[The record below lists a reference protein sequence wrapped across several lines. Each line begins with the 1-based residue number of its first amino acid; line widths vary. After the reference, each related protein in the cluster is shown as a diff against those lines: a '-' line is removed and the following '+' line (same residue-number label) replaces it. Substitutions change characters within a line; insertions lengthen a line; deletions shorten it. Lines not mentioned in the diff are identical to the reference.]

1 MPYYP
6 EELIDEIRN
15 KNDIVDVISGHVA
28 LKKSGR
34 RYTGLCPFH
43 SEKTGSF
50 SVDQDKQLY
59 YCFGCHAAG
68 NVFTFVEQYENMTF
82 PEAVK
87 YLADRARIELPEI
100 NYTDEMKQQR
110 DRKGKL
116 LEVMY
121 EAEKYFFHQLKTPEG
136 ALGLKY
142 FKSRELD
149 DEIIKSFGLGYSLQ
163 RSHDIVD
170 YLRQKGYDDELIR
183 EAGLGVFYEK
193 EGMKD
198 KFINRVMFPIQDM
211 NGKVIGFGG
220 RVMGEAKPKYLNSP
234 ENLIFEKRKN
244 LFALNRARSAR
255 KGRII
260 LCEGYMDVISM
271 HQAGF
276 TEAVASLGTAFT
288 PEQAALLKRFTDR
301 VLLAYDSDGAGKNA
315 ALKAIDIL
323 ASAGIEGR
331 VIDLKPYKDPDEFI
345 KALGPEKFEERLNAT
360 ENGFL
365 FKIDELRG
373 KYTLDDA
380 HPEQKTAFERETAR
394 LLCSFEDEL
403 ERENYIRA
411 VSARYGIDESI
422 LKRAVISQASAGVNV
437 SQPKISVDENKD
449 RKKRAEDAQYNN
461 ERLFIAW
468 IVAKPGLYEQIKD
481 DIKPE
486 EFTDPVCEKT
496 ARLVFEGI
504 ENGKLDPA
512 AIIDRFEE
520 DERSKAAACL
530 QDDPY
535 LFRDGGSDIDG
546 MDNDQAAVFKN
557 TLLKIKRAGAEK
569 KEGAAGSI
577 DELIKNKRLMQELE
591 KKRYIL

>member
-116 LEVMY
+116 LEIMY

-365 FKIDELRG
+365 FENNDINELVNIMEKAILSPDVAEQIG
-373 KYTLDDA
+373 KYNA
-380 HPEQKTAFERETAR
+380 K
-394 LLCSFEDEL
+394 
-403 ERENYIRA
+403 YIC
-411 VSARYGIDESI
+411 GFSI
-422 LKRAVISQASAGVNV
+422 EKCADKYDKIFSKEAS
-437 SQPKISVDENKD
+437 K
-449 RKKRAEDAQYNN
+449 
-461 ERLFIAW
+461 
-468 IVAKPGLYEQIKD
+468 
-481 DIKPE
+481 
-486 EFTDPVCEKT
+486 
-496 ARLVFEGI
+496 
-504 ENGKLDPA
+504 
-512 AIIDRFEE
+512 
-520 DERSKAAACL
+520 
-530 QDDPY
+530 
-535 LFRDGGSDIDG
+535 
-546 MDNDQAAVFKN
+546 
-557 TLLKIKRAGAEK
+557 
-569 KEGAAGSI
+569 
-577 DELIKNKRLMQELE
+577 
-591 KKRYIL
+591 